1 MRYGI
6 DFAEAA
12 HDDMDGCWSYDRI
25 AILDGMEQYL
35 RHGPTRE
42 SRSRIKALR
51 GLSHPQ
57 YRLRLGDVRVFYD
70 VHGTTVEIVAV
81 VNKSQA
87 DEWLR
92 REGVRTESED

>member
-6 DFAEAA
+6 DFADAA
-12 HDDMDGCWSYDRI
+12 HDDMVGYRTYDRI
-25 AILDGMEQYL
+25 AILDGIELYL
-35 RHGPTRE
+35 RHDPTRE
-42 SRSRIKALR
+42 SKSRIKALR

-57 YRLRLGDVRVFYD
+57 YRLRLGDIRVFYD

-87 DEWLR
+87 DEWLS